1 MSEFPGDFKELVR
14 SRTDIVSLIGESLTL
29 QPQRGGLEYA
39 ALCPF
44 HDDSNPSLKVYP
56 DRQSYRCWVCNEG
69 GDVFTW
75 VMKRENLEFREALE
89 ALAER
94 AHIEI
99 PKRSRR
105 QAGDAARKQ
114 DLYAVLKWAELQFHE
129 CLFSPAGQEALAY
142 LTDKRGYTRETIEQF
157 RIGFHPDDWEWL
169 QRRNKGQFP
178 ASLLEQ
184 ARIIKKRD
192 GSAGYSDEYVDRVL
206 FPIRDERSRTVAF
219 GGRVLP
225 GHSNEKFGKYWN
237 GRESP
242 VFQKHRVLYG
252 LAEAREAIRDTKSV
266 LVTEGYAD
274 CVACHMAG
282 VRNVVA
288 TLGTA
293 LTETHVS
300 RLKAFA
306 PKIVM
311 VYDGDAAG
319 QRAAARAVPMLL
331 GQSIDLRVL
340 TLPEGQD
347 PDDYLGQHGR
357 EAFED
362 IVSRAPEAWE
372 FQLEYEAAQVG
383 LDSVNGQEHVLNEM
397 LSLLAKVPGLRGTAR
412 EDLILGRLASRLR
425 LPETKIRAHLEQAR
439 KRTNTQRPNNSNKD
453 QSPRSYG
460 RQTVGSSSSPPR
472 SGERSYDQRA
482 SRQASERQQPG
493 KTPYDGLPRPSNQP
507 QQNPTASEGHRTN
520 QAPPLDFDP
529 ETGQFIELGEY
540 PDQYENLPPEAFGGT
555 PLLHDSPSRDKPLND
570 DSESRPTVTPN
581 DNSTFDP
588 QSFGDTPQATDPA
601 HVHYSD
607 ERIEF
612 HLRPLS
618 KDDQL
623 ECELLEILLTRPDLG
638 EQARQEVGEDDILN
652 PHLRAL
658 LQIVYDQIELGH
670 EPTFERVTLSTENL
684 ELKGLT
690 IWITDQAREKGVERK
705 LQLDGEDS
713 GPGLFQQN
721 LDRLKWRREERR
733 HQADLSR
740 QAMAGSGTEDD
751 VRAKLSKASAF
762 HRKRVS
768 R

>member
-1 MSEFPGDFKELVR
+1 MSEFAGDFKELVR

-75 VMKRENLEFREALE
+75 VMKRENLDFRETLE
-89 ALAER
+89 MLAER
-94 AHIEI
+94 AHIEL
-99 PKRSRR
+99 PKRTQR

-129 CLFSPAGQEALAY
+129 CLLSPAGKEALAY
-142 LTDKRGYTRETIEQF
+142 LTDQRGYTPETIEQF

-178 ASLLEQ
+178 ASLLDQ
-184 ARIIKKRD
+184 ARIVKKRD

-274 CVACHMAG
+274 CVACHQAG
-282 VRNVVA
+282 VRHVVA
-288 TLGTA
+288 TLGTS
-293 LTETHVS
+293 LTETHVT

-357 EAFED
+357 EKFEE
-362 IVSRAPEAWE
+362 IVARAPEAWE
-372 FQLEYEAAQVG
+372 FQLDYLAAQVG

-397 LSLLAKVPGLRGTAR
+397 LSLLAKVPGLKGTAR
-412 EDLILGRLASRLR
+412 EDLILGRLSSRLR
-425 LPETKIRAHLEQAR
+425 LQETRIRAQLEAAR
-439 KRTNTQRPNNSNKD
+439 KQTPPKKNFDYKQKEPFPKPSYSKSQTGGYQKQQPPYQGKPTQQN
-453 QSPRSYG
+453 
-460 RQTVGSSSSPPR
+460 
-472 SGERSYDQRA
+472 
-482 SRQASERQQPG
+482 QQPG
-493 KTPYDGLPRPSNQP
+493 AGP
-507 QQNPTASEGHRTN
+507 QQ
-520 QAPPLDFDP
+520 QAPVNKNQSPPPDFDP

-540 PDQYENLPPEAFGGT
+540 PDQYDHQPPESFGT
-555 PLLHDSPSRDKPLND
+555 APVDS
-570 DSESRPTVTPN
+570 
-581 DNSTFDP
+581 
-588 QSFGDTPQATDPA
+588 QSFGDTPQATEPA
-601 HVHYSD
+601 QVHYHD

-612 HLRPLS
+612 HRRPLS
-618 KDDQL
+618 MDDQL
-623 ECELLEILLTRPDLG
+623 ECELLEILLTLPELG
-638 EQARQEVGEDDILN
+638 EQTRQEVGEDDFLN

-670 EPTFERVTLSTENL
+670 EPTFERVTLSTESL

-690 IWITDQAREKGVERK
+690 VWIADQARLKGVERK
-705 LQLDGEDS
+705 LQLDGEDE

-721 LDRLKWRREERR
+721 LDRLKWRREERK

-751 VRAKLSKASAF
+751 VLAKLSKASAF

>member
-29 QPQRGGLEYA
+29 QPQRGGLEHA

-89 ALAER
+89 MLAER

-293 LTETHVS
+293 LTETHVT

-357 EAFED
+357 ESFD
-362 IVSRAPEAWE
+362 GIVSRAPEAWE
-372 FQLEYEAAQVG
+372 FQLEYLAAQVG

-397 LSLLAKVPGLRGTAR
+397 LSLLAKVPGLKGTAR

-425 LPETKIRAHLEQAR
+425 LPETKIRTHLEAAR
-439 KRTNTQRPNNSNKD
+439 KQAQTRRPFNND
-453 QSPRSYG
+453 G
-460 RQTVGSSSSPPR
+460 PPR
-472 SGERSYDQRA
+472 SPAFSK
-482 SRQASERQQPG
+482 SRTSKPGAQPA
-493 KTPYDGLPRPSNQP
+493 
-507 QQNPTASEGHRTN
+507 PTNKHQSTN
-520 QAPPLDFDP
+520 QTQPPDFDP

-540 PDQYENLPPEAFGGT
+540 PDQYVDENLPPEAFTGGAPVAT
-555 PLLHDSPSRDKPLND
+555 Q
-570 DSESRPTVTPN
+570 
-581 DNSTFDP
+581 DNSAFDP

-601 HVHYSD
+601 HVQYSD

-670 EPTFERVTLSTENL
+670 EPTFERVMLSTEDL
-684 ELKGLT
+684 QLKGLT
-690 IWITDQAREKGVERK
+690 VWIDEQAREKGVERK

-733 HQADLSR
+733 HQADLSH

-751 VRAKLSKASAF
+751 VLAKLSKASAF